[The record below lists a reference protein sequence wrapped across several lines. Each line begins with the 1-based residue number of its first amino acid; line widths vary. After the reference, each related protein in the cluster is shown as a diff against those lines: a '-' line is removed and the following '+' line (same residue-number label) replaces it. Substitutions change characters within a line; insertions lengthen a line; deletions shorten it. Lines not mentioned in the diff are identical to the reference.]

1 MKPMTVLLTAAL
13 LSISSISACSNS
25 ENSMSIQQETEA
37 KFHLNPQPKQ
47 AYRLKIKINDAPG
60 PLKLM
65 GKMGVGYKAED
76 CTYIINKIE
85 GAPAHPEKNV
95 QFDIHQINEFEYE
108 SIIYADAVL
117 NEDYFGNGVCH
128 WNPEGFGFSLS
139 ATGKPEETRFN
150 FSDILE
156 KLLNKKSLTQY
167 FSTRPYPFSKKEDG
181 TINIDDPTH
190 YGITPSELYNPD
202 QDKEK
207 FSITVSLEEI
217 QP

>member
-108 SIIYADAVL
+108 SIIYVDAVL

-156 KLLNKKSLTQY
+156 KLLNKKLLTQY
-167 FSTRPYPFSKKEDG
+167 YWKWTYPFSKKEDG
-181 TINIDDPTH
+181 TLYTDSVH
-190 YGITPSELYNPD
+190 YGIVSPELYD
-202 QDKEK
+202 AEKHKEM

>member
-1 MKPMTVLLTAAL
+1 MKPMIVLLTATL

-60 PLKLM
+60 PVTLM

-156 KLLNKKSLTQY
+156 KLLSKKILTQY
-167 FSTRPYPFSKKEDG
+167 YWKWTYPFSKKEDG
-181 TINIDDPTH
+181 TLYTDSVH
-190 YGITPSELYNPD
+190 YGIVSPELYD
-202 QDKEK
+202 AEK
-207 FSITVSLEEI
+207 HTEMFSITVSLEEI

>member
-1 MKPMTVLLTAAL
+1 MKPMTVLLTATL

-65 GKMGVGYKAED
+65 GK
-76 CTYIINKIE
+76 INKIE

-117 NEDYFGNGVCH
+117 NEDYFGDGVCH

-156 KLLNKKSLTQY
+156 KLLSKKTLTQY
-167 FSTRPYPFSKKEDG
+167 YWKWTYPFSKKEDG
-181 TINIDDPTH
+181 TLYTDSVH
-190 YGITPSELYNPD
+190 YGIVSPELYD
-202 QDKEK
+202 AEKHKEM

>member
-1 MKPMTVLLTAAL
+1 M
-13 LSISSISACSNS
+13 
-25 ENSMSIQQETEA
+25 
-37 KFHLNPQPKQ
+37 
-47 AYRLKIKINDAPG
+47 
-60 PLKLM
+60 
-65 GKMGVGYKAED
+65 
-76 CTYIINKIE
+76 
-85 GAPAHPEKNV
+85 

-108 SIIYADAVL
+108 SIVYADAVL

-156 KLLNKKSLTQY
+156 KLLSKKTLTQY
-167 FSTRPYPFSKKEDG
+167 YWKWTYPFSKKEDG
-181 TINIDDPTH
+181 TLYTDSVH
-190 YGITPSELYNPD
+190 YGIVSPELYD
-202 QDKEK
+202 AEKHKEM

>member
-1 MKPMTVLLTAAL
+1 MKLITLSLAVAL
-13 LSISSISACSNS
+13 LSIVSLNACSNA
-25 ENSMSIQQETEA
+25 EVSMNIQKETEA

-47 AYRLKIKINDAPG
+47 AYRLMIKINDAPG
-60 PLKLM
+60 PLQLM

-76 CTYIINKIE
+76 CTYIINKFE

-108 SIIYADAVL
+108 SIVYADAIL
-117 NEDYFGNGVCH
+117 NEDYFGDGVCH

-139 ATGKPEETRFN
+139 ATGKPDETRFN

-156 KLLNKKSLTQY
+156 KLLSKKTLTQY
-167 FSTRPYPFSKKEDG
+167 YWKWTYPFSKKEDG
-181 TINIDDPTH
+181 TLYTDSVH
-190 YGITPSELYNPD
+190 YGIVSPELYD
-202 QDKEK
+202 AEKHKEM

>member
-13 LSISSISACSNS
+13 LSIFSISACSNS

-60 PLKLM
+60 PLKLI

-108 SIIYADAVL
+108 SIVYADAVL

-139 ATGKPEETRFN
+139 ATGKPDETRFN

-156 KLLNKKSLTQY
+156 KLLSKKSLTQY
-167 FSTRPYPFSKKEDG
+167 YWKWTYPFSKKEDG
-181 TINIDDPTH
+181 TLYTDSVH
-190 YGITPSELYNPD
+190 YGIVSPELYD
-202 QDKEK
+202 AEKHKEM

>member
-1 MKPMTVLLTAAL
+1 MKLITLSLAVAL
-13 LSISSISACSNS
+13 LSIVSLNACSNA
-25 ENSMSIQQETEA
+25 EVSMNIQKETEA

-47 AYRLKIKINDAPG
+47 AYRLMIKINDAPG
-60 PLKLM
+60 PLQLM
-65 GKMGVGYKAED
+65 GKMGVGYKAEN
-76 CTYIINKIE
+76 CTYIINKFE

-108 SIIYADAVL
+108 SIVYADAVL

-156 KLLNKKSLTQY
+156 KLLSKKTLTQY
-167 FSTRPYPFSKKEDG
+167 YWKWTYPFSKKEDG
-181 TINIDDPTH
+181 TLYTDSVH
-190 YGITPSELYNPD
+190 YGIVSPELYD
-202 QDKEK
+202 AEKHKEM

>member
-1 MKPMTVLLTAAL
+1 MKPMIVLLTATL

-156 KLLNKKSLTQY
+156 KLLSKKILTQY
-167 FSTRPYPFSKKEDG
+167 YWKWTYPFSKKEDG
-181 TINIDDPTH
+181 TLYTDSVH
-190 YGITPSELYNPD
+190 YGIVSPELYD
-202 QDKEK
+202 AEKHKEM

>member
-1 MKPMTVLLTAAL
+1 MTVLLTAAL

-108 SIIYADAVL
+108 SIIYVDAVL

-156 KLLNKKSLTQY
+156 KLLNKKLLTQY
-167 FSTRPYPFSKKEDG
+167 YWKWTYPFSKKEDG
-181 TINIDDPTH
+181 TLYTDSVH
-190 YGITPSELYNPD
+190 YGIVSPELYD
-202 QDKEK
+202 AEKHKEM

>member
-1 MKPMTVLLTAAL
+1 MKLITLSLAVAL
-13 LSISSISACSNS
+13 LSIVNLNACSNA
-25 ENSMSIQQETEA
+25 EVSMNIQKETEA

-47 AYRLKIKINDAPG
+47 AYRLMIKINDAPG
-60 PLKLM
+60 PLQLM

-76 CTYIINKIE
+76 CTYIINQFE

-108 SIIYADAVL
+108 SIVYADAVL
-117 NEDYFGNGVCH
+117 NEDYFGDGVCH

-156 KLLNKKSLTQY
+156 KLLSKKTLTQY
-167 FSTRPYPFSKKEDG
+167 YWKWTYPFSKKEDG
-181 TINIDDPTH
+181 TLYTDSVH
-190 YGITPSELYNPD
+190 YGIVSPELYD
-202 QDKEK
+202 AEKHKEM

>member
-1 MKPMTVLLTAAL
+1 MKPMTVLLTATL

-117 NEDYFGNGVCH
+117 NEDYFGNGVYH

-156 KLLNKKSLTQY
+156 KLLSKKILTQY
-167 FSTRPYPFSKKEDG
+167 YWKWTYPFSKKEDG
-181 TINIDDPTH
+181 TLYTDSVH
-190 YGITPSELYNPD
+190 YGIVSPELYD
-202 QDKEK
+202 AEKHKEM

>member
-1 MKPMTVLLTAAL
+1 MKPMTVLLTATL
-13 LSISSISACSNS
+13 LSIFSISACSNS

-156 KLLNKKSLTQY
+156 KLLSKKILTQY
-167 FSTRPYPFSKKEDG
+167 YWKWTYPFSKKEDG
-181 TINIDDPTH
+181 TLYTDSVH
-190 YGITPSELYNPD
+190 YGIVSPELYD
-202 QDKEK
+202 AEKHKEM

>member
-1 MKPMTVLLTAAL
+1 MTVLLTAAL

-108 SIIYADAVL
+108 SIIYVDAVL

-167 FSTRPYPFSKKEDG
+167 YWKWTYPFSKKEDG
-181 TINIDDPTH
+181 TLYTDSVH
-190 YGITPSELYNPD
+190 YGIVSPELYD
-202 QDKEK
+202 AEKHKEM